1 MIANCFHAIS
11 EGLEEIRKRCKI
23 YIIYWG
29 RWFWLGY
36 GLGDP
41 GWDEGNKHIGTKGYF
56 KS

>member
-41 GWDEGNKHIGTKGYF
+41 GWDEGNKHIGTRGYF